1 MMGAGK
7 TTIGRRL
14 ARRLGWSFVDADRE
28 LESRMGVSIATIF
41 ELEGEEG
48 FRRREVALIDELTQ
62 RADTV
67 LATGGG
73 AVLNERNREVL
84 HERGCVVYLHAAPA
98 DLWHRLK
105 RDTVR
110 PLLRAPD
117 PRGRIEALVLA
128 RDPLYR
134 GIAHLIVETGRQ
146 PVDRVVGAVLAGLPS
161 SITATNPGPDSLIP
175 PALIP
180 PSDACTAESSP
191 NND

>member
-14 ARRLGWSFVDADRE
+14 ARRLGWAFVDADRE

-62 RADTV
+62 RVETV

-84 HERGCVVYLHAAPA
+84 HERGCVVYLHAAPG

-110 PLLRAPD
+110 PLLRASD

-134 GIAHLIVETGRQ
+134 GTAHLIVETGRQ
-146 PVDRVVGAVLAGLPS
+146 PVDRVVGAVLAGLPP
-161 SITATNPGPDSLIP
+161 SITAVNLVR
-175 PALIP
+175 PA
-180 PSDACTAESSP
+180 DASPAESRP
-191 NND
+191 NDD

>member
-28 LESRMGVSIATIF
+28 LESRMGVSIGTIF

-62 RADTV
+62 RVATV

-73 AVLNERNREVL
+73 AVLDQRNREVL
-84 HERGCVVYLHAAPA
+84 HERGCVVYLHAAPG

-134 GIAHLIVETGRQ
+134 GAAHLIVETGRQ
-146 PVDRVVGAVLAGLPS
+146 PVDRVVGAVLAGLPA
-161 SITATNPGPDSLIP
+161 SITTKHSDP
-175 PALIP
+175 PP
-180 PSDACTAESSP
+180 EVCPAERSP
-191 NND
+191 NDD

>member
-62 RADTV
+62 RAATV

-84 HERGCVVYLHAAPA
+84 HERGCVVYLHAAPG

-117 PRGRIEALVLA
+117 PRGRIEALALA
-128 RDPLYR
+128 RDPL
-134 GIAHLIVETGRQ
+134 
-146 PVDRVVGAVLAGLPS
+146 
-161 SITATNPGPDSLIP
+161 
-175 PALIP
+175 
-180 PSDACTAESSP
+180 
-191 NND
+191 

>member
-1 MMGAGK
+1 
-7 TTIGRRL
+7 
-14 ARRLGWSFVDADRE
+14 VDADRE
-28 LESRMGVSIATIF
+28 LESRMGVSIATVF

-48 FRRREVALIDELTQ
+48 FRRREVSLIDELTQ
-62 RADTV
+62 RVDTV

-84 HERGCVVYLHAAPA
+84 HERGCVVYLHAAPG

-134 GIAHLIVETGRQ
+134 GTAHLIVETGRQ
-146 PVDRVVGAVLAGLPS
+146 PVDRVVGAVLAGLPP
-161 SITATNPGPDSLIP
+161 SITAAKLGAPDLN
-175 PALIP
+175 P
-180 PSDACTAESSP
+180 PSDACPAESSP
-191 NND
+191 NDD

>member
-1 MMGAGK
+1 
-7 TTIGRRL
+7 
-14 ARRLGWSFVDADRE
+14 
-28 LESRMGVSIATIF
+28 
-41 ELEGEEG
+41 
-48 FRRREVALIDELTQ
+48 
-62 RADTV
+62 V

-73 AVLNERNREVL
+73 AVLNERNRDVL

-117 PRGRIEALVLA
+117 PRGRIEALVLD

-161 SITATNPGPDSLIP
+161 SITATKLV
-175 PALIP
+175 P
-180 PSDACTAESSP
+180 PSDACPAESSP
-191 NND
+191 NDD

>member
-62 RADTV
+62 RAATV

-73 AVLNERNREVL
+73 AVLTERNREVL
-84 HERGCVVYLHAAPA
+84 HERGCVVYLHAAPG

-117 PRGRIEALVLA
+117 PRGRIEALALA

-134 GIAHLIVETGRQ
+134 GTAHLIVETGRQ
-146 PVDRVVGAVLAGLPS
+146 PVDRVVGAVLAGLPP
-161 SITATNPGPDSLIP
+161 SITDTRPASPSPG
-175 PALIP
+175 P
-180 PSDACTAESSP
+180 PSDAGTDESSTT
-191 NND
+191 DD